1 MRHFQNM
8 TVASPCFTLI
18 VMFAVLLMPVSLWA
32 GNSLNLNSLPDPTR
46 PAGNPAGAG
55 QPAHTPLVLQSI
67 LHSGQRRSAIINGQV
82 KTIGTWING
91 SQIRDIR
98 QDSVVI
104 ARNGRLHVLHMPA
117 IVDIKSE
124 VREQ

>member
-1 MRHFQNM
+1 MRSLQHM
-8 TVASPCFTLI
+8 TIARPYITAIVIFAALLIPASL
-18 VMFAVLLMPVSLWA
+18 FASNTV
-32 GNSLNLNSLPDPTR
+32 NLDGLPDPTR
-46 PAGNPAGAG
+46 PGGNPAGTGKSSASR
-55 QPAHTPLVLQSI
+55 LVLQSI
-67 LHSGQRRSAIINGQV
+67 LHSGQRRSAIINGRV
-82 KTIGTWING
+82 MTVGTWING

-124 VREQ
+124 ARGP